1 MWLLAVYCFSSS
13 CNQFLWNFRILF
25 CWCIFWNYVQAF
37 WFSTN
42 CWSSHDLTRYSV
54 THQVSFLRIRSVLRQ
69 VRRFCFRLLFSQ
81 IDLLRLGNYRRHTY
95 ALTVLHSVALLQS
108 RTWIMF
114 WSKGNLSSL
123 NTIKQLLHP
132 SKNIDVDQF
141 LDSHSA
147 YNKYA
152 VDRKEFNST
161 TLAYVTPVFFE
172 FTSFIL
178 VLQWNK
184 LGYEV
189 AETFT
194 HKFNLLAPVWF
205 QVLGKKK
212 SYTVT
217 GVPNIDKGK
226 FVL

>member
-1 MWLLAVYCFSSS
+1 MHLLCY
-13 CNQFLWNFRILF
+13 IL
-25 CWCIFWNYVQAF
+25 
-37 WFSTN
+37 
-42 CWSSHDLTRYSV
+42 
-54 THQVSFLRIRSVLRQ
+54 
-69 VRRFCFRLLFSQ
+69 LLFYKVG
-81 IDLLRLGNYRRHTY
+81 LG
-95 ALTVLHSVALLQS
+95 LC
-108 RTWIMF
+108 F
-114 WSKGNLSSL
+114 E
-123 NTIKQLLHP
+123 QLLHP

-217 GVPNIDKGK
+217 GVPNIDKVGIIVHHIIFCVRDMIAFLRLLAEDIHSSGK
-226 FVL
+226 LLILVIPPGSYRGGYVGRFTKTHFDQLYGYVDYFSLMTYDFSAPNK